1 MFTIYSKTTG
11 EVFQSKLF
19 VDTAVMA
26 EDGVLRGYFDETKER
41 WAGYHPSTNPG
52 VYELTNA
59 QVEAWDESK
68 LYTFNEET
76 KEFTERQRPLSP
88 EEEQAR
94 QLEGIEAQVAYT
106 AMMTDT
112 LIEG

>member
-19 VDTAVMA
+19 VDTATTA
-26 EDGVLRGYFDETKER
+26 DGVLRGYFDDTKEH

-59 QVEAWDESK
+59 QVEAWDETK
-68 LYTFNEET
+68 LYSFDEET

-94 QLEGIEAQVAYT
+94 RLEAIEAQAAWT

-112 LIEG
+112 LIEE